1 MSESVSE
8 QNHTGEEFLRERRF
22 GRQCALL
29 FLYQAD
35 QQEDWG
41 NLARNLALLR
51 RQVVELPDC
60 PEGPAFARA
69 WSFAE
74 NLSRGVCGILAE
86 LDEKITSCATNW
98 TVDRMSVIDR
108 NIIRLSAYQ
117 LLHCP
122 NIPPAVAI
130 NEAVELA
137 KDYGHK
143 DSSRFVNGVL
153 DRLWRQNSASPDEAT
168 DAPAEP
174 AEPEES

>member
-1 MSESVSE
+1 MSEPVSE

-41 NLARNLALLR
+41 NLARNLALLK

-60 PEGPAFARA
+60 PEGPAFIRS

-74 NLSRGVCGILAE
+74 SLSRGVCGMLAE
-86 LDEKITSCATNW
+86 LDAGISACAINW

-108 NIIRLSAYQ
+108 NILRLSAYQ

-122 NIPPAVAI
+122 NIPPAVVI

-137 KDYGHK
+137 KEYGHK

-153 DRLWRQNSASPDEAT
+153 DRLWRQNAT
-168 DAPAEP
+168 PTETADTPAESE
-174 AEPEES
+174 EP

>member
-1 MSESVSE
+1 MSEPVPE
-8 QNHTGEEFLRERRF
+8 QNNTGEEFLRERRF

-41 NLARNLALLR
+41 NLARNLALLK

-60 PEGPAFARA
+60 PEGLAFTRA

-74 NLSRGVCGILAE
+74 KLGRGVCGMLAE
-86 LDEKITSCATNW
+86 LDESISACAINW

-122 NIPPAVAI
+122 NIPPAVVI

-137 KDYGHK
+137 KEYGHK
-143 DSSRFVNGVL
+143 DSGRFVNGVL
-153 DRLWRQNSASPDEAT
+153 DRLWRRNTASEEAVDT
-168 DAPAEP
+168 P
-174 AEPEES
+174 AEPEEP